1 MKKIFSKSFAIL
13 LTLGVMFSIGL
24 LVFSAYAE
32 TTSTEKPLIEL
43 CDINSKPFNPEEYAM
58 DISNLEGVPS
68 FDSENGW
75 TGSYA
80 KIDESTFAH
89 YFWVR
94 EFSKGDTV
102 YVTPSSE
109 SAYDFRLLGT
119 ESGESI
125 GTLVDGK
132 IVFEITKKGVYVL
145 TMLSD
150 SSELTVKSHFN
161 NINEGNSDKSG
172 VYYHSKY
179 TYYILEDGTVEIKK
193 HRAFSDTYVKIPE
206 TIYGRPVVGLLGVF
220 TTTDNLTGVTIP
232 DTVKY
237 LKYDTFSGCSKLK
250 SVDIPDSVEYI
261 GSSVFRNCTAL
272 ETLNI
277 GKSVEYIDDNAFR
290 DEKGLGL
297 KEITVD
303 PENQYFSSENG
314 VLYNKDKTVLIKYP
328 TSNERKVFEIPEGV
342 ETIGDDSFKNCKSIR
357 KVILPT
363 TTKTIE
369 NGAFTSATN
378 LDEVV
383 LNEGLTTVLG
393 GFGGSGIRTI
403 RFPESVTKV
412 SGLASTKLRYIVVP
426 EGVTKMPHLFDCK
439 YLVSLYIP
447 DSVLEFDHQDFD
459 YTNVLTD
466 IYYGGTKEEFE
477 NIIRCDCNPSSPE
490 LCRQPEKFATIHY
503 NHTHTLDRYYVVKA
517 ATPDSKGVA
526 DHACVCGY
534 SVREEYEYE
543 PNSKIQGFCG
553 HGLTWDFDFA
563 TGALKISGY
572 GDVWDYW
579 DITEFPWYGI
589 KDLIKSVE
597 LPEGITSIS
606 GYAFEN
612 CSNLSELIIPKNL
625 ISIGEYAFS
634 GCTGLVDLSLGK
646 KLQTIGDYAFN
657 DCTSIEKVDLHENIT
672 SIGENT
678 FKGCSGMKKF
688 YVGKN
693 IKKFDLKILEDFI
706 ALEKLYIHPDCSGYI
721 VDDSGGVIKRETIYD
736 EKYYDSYCFN
746 YYPPCAP
753 DETYAV
759 PESVCYIKSN
769 TFNGNK
775 NIKTLYLPKNLKRFF
790 DSAFDGCTGITDVYY
805 CGTEEEW
812 NKIKIGANNDV
823 LTSATIH
830 FEHTHSFTET
840 AEKAATCSRD
850 GYVKNIC
857 GECGYAETEVI
868 PETGHTPTEW
878 VYYANKVYRKNC
890 SVCGWIVEETTVSW
904 QDLNFEYELE
914 LWRTQSE
921 RFSSTRVNDSAG
933 NRFYVDFNYTSS
945 DENVVT
951 VEIDDYTGYVF
962 FNAVGL
968 GEATITVTIDG
979 TDISRVIEVTVVPNG
994 NYVDWYVDGEYI
1006 DCDFVLE
1013 GEPIPVYEPPVKE
1026 GYEFVGWTPE
1036 VPETMPYDFYDIL
1049 EFHAVYNKVTKS
1061 ENFDVS
1067 ACYLPDAFDEE
1078 VSLDVAEIQGDRE
1091 PGGVYMV
1098 DGEYYKQVGLYNI
1111 KPINE
1116 NGNVIQPNDG
1126 YKVTIRLAIPE
1137 AYKNQNS
1144 FMIYHRFVDGGREQ
1158 LSTSAGTLRIENG
1171 YLVFD
1176 VTQFSEFEIF
1186 VKTDKPAEP
1195 EIPVEKKEPSIRI
1208 SALPVKTVYA
1218 FAEELDLTGISVVY
1232 TNADGEKKVIT
1243 NTKHLSVSGYDSRKT
1258 GTQTVTVNYG
1268 NCSATFEVTVR
1279 YTFWQWIIRIL
1290 TFGLFKF

>member
-1 MKKIFSKSFAIL
+1 
-13 LTLGVMFSIGL
+13 
-24 LVFSAYAE
+24 
-32 TTSTEKPLIEL
+32 
-43 CDINSKPFNPEEYAM
+43 M
-58 DISNLEGVPS
+58 DISDLEGVPS

-161 NINEGNSDKSG
+161 NTNEQNLNIYG
-172 VYYHSKY
+172 YYKY
-179 TYYILEDGTVEIKK
+179 RNYRCYILEDGTIEL
-193 HRAFSDTYVKIPE
+193 RRFSPMYGGNMVIPE
-206 TIYGRPVVGLLGVF
+206 TIYERPVVGLVDVF
-220 TTTDNLTGVTIP
+220 GSNQNVTGATIP
-232 DTVKY
+232 NTVKY
-237 LKYDTFSGCSKLK
+237 IDASTFRNCQNLKY
-250 SVDIPDSVEYI
+250 VIIPDSLEYI
-261 GSSVFRNCTAL
+261 GDRVFENCTSL
-272 ETLNI
+272 EILNI
-277 GKSVEYIDDNAFR
+277 GKGVEYIHSSAFAG
-290 DEKGLGL
+290 EIGL

-328 TSNERKVFEIPEGV
+328 ISNERIVFEIPEGV
-342 ETIGDDSFKNCKSIR
+342 ETIGNGAFQNSKSIR

-369 NGAFTSATN
+369 GNAFTSATN
-378 LDEVV
+378 LEEVV
-383 LNEGLTTVLG
+383 LNDGLTTVLG

-403 RFPESVTKV
+403 SFPESVTKV
-412 SGLASTKLRYIVVP
+412 SYLSSTKLRYIVLP
-426 EGVTKMPHLFDCK
+426 EGVTKMPHLFGCK

-477 NIIRCDCNPSSPE
+477 NIIRCDCDPSSPE

-572 GDVWDYW
+572 GDMWDYW

-612 CSNLSELIIPKNL
+612 CSNLSELIIPENL

-634 GCTGLVDLSLGK
+634 GCTGLVEVSLGK

-657 DCTSIEKVDLHENIT
+657 GCTSIEKIDLHDNIT

-678 FKGCSGMKKF
+678 FKGCSGMKEF

-693 IKKFDLKILEDFI
+693 IKKFDLKYLKDF
-706 ALEKLYIHPDCSGYI
+706 AVLEKLYIHPDCSGYI

-736 EKYYDSYCFN
+736 ENFYDSYCFN

-753 DETYAV
+753 DKTYAV
-759 PESVCYIKSN
+759 PESVVYIKSN

-790 DSAFDGCTGITDVYY
+790 DSAFDGCTGITDIYY

-823 LTSATIH
+823 LSAATLH

-840 AEKAATCSRD
+840 AEKAATCTRD
-850 GYVKNIC
+850 GYIKNIC
-857 GECGYAETEVI
+857 GECGYAETELI

-878 VYYANKVYRKNC
+878 VYYANKVYRKTC

-914 LWRTQSE
+914 LWRTQSKW
-921 RFSSTRVNDSAG
+921 FYFTDVKDSAG

-951 VEIDDYTGYVF
+951 VEIDDYTGKVF

-1006 DCDFVLE
+1006 DCDYVLE
-1013 GEPIPVYEPPVKE
+1013 GEPIPVYEPPIKE

-1036 VPETMPYDFYDIL
+1036 VPETMPYDFYDVL
-1049 EFHAVYNKVTKS
+1049 EFHAVYNKVTKA
-1061 ENFDVS
+1061 ENYDVTAS
-1067 ACYLPDAFDEE
+1067 YPDGAFDDPIT
-1078 VSLDVAEIQGDRE
+1078 LDVAEIQGDRE

-1116 NGNVIQPNDG
+1116 NSNVVQPNDG

-1137 AYKNQNS
+1137 AYKNQTS

-1158 LSTSAGTLRIENG
+1158 LSTGAGTIKVENG
-1171 YLVFD
+1171 YLIFNVSK
-1176 VTQFSEFEIF
+1176 FSEFEIF
-1186 VKTDKPAEP
+1186 AKADKS
-1195 EIPVEKKEPSIRI
+1195 EIPDTPVDKVSPSIKI
-1208 SALPVKTVYA
+1208 TSLPDKTVYA
-1218 FAEELDLTGISVVY
+1218 CGEDIDLTGIRVIY
-1232 TNADGEKKVIT
+1232 TNSNGEKKYVSNI
-1243 NTKHLSVSGYDSRKT
+1243 KHLSVSGYNSKEV
-1258 GTQTVTVNYG
+1258 GKQTVTVKYG
-1268 NCSATFEVTVR
+1268 DCSDTFEVTVK
-1279 YTFWQWIIRIL
+1279 YTFWQWIIKIL
-1290 TFGLFKF
+1290 TFGLFRF

>member
-1 MKKIFSKSFAIL
+1 MKKIFSKSVAIILTITVLFSTGLFA
-13 LTLGVMFSIGL
+13 
-24 LVFSAYAE
+24 FSAYAE
-32 TTSTEKPLIEL
+32 TDTEKPLIEL
-43 CDINSKPFNPEEYAM
+43 CDINSKPFIPEEYNM
-58 DISNLEGVPS
+58 DISGLAGVPS
-68 FDSENGW
+68 YSQETGW

-80 KIDESTFAH
+80 KIDDSTYAH
-89 YFWVR
+89 YFWVT

-109 SAYDFRLLGT
+109 SAYDFRLLGI
-119 ESGESI
+119 EGGEST
-125 GTLVDGK
+125 GTLADGK
-132 IVFEITKKGVYVL
+132 VVFEIAKTGPYVL
-145 TMLSD
+145 TVRSD

-161 NINEGNSDKSG
+161 NINEGNSDKNG

-179 TYYILEDGTVEIKK
+179 TYYILEDGSVEIKK
-193 HRAFSDTYVKIPE
+193 HLAFSDTYVKIPE
-206 TIYGRPVVGLLGVF
+206 TIYGRPVVGLLAVF

-261 GSSVFRNCTAL
+261 GSRIFWNCTAL
-272 ETLNI
+272 ETINI
-277 GKSVEYIDDNAFR
+277 GKSVEYIGSDAFR

-297 KEITVD
+297 KEINVD

-328 TSNERKVFEIPEGV
+328 TSNERKLFEIPEGV
-342 ETIGDDSFKNCKSIR
+342 ETVGTNAFENCNTIR

-363 TTKTIE
+363 TMKTIGS
-369 NGAFTSATN
+369 GAFTSATN
-378 LDEVV
+378 LEEVV
-383 LNEGLTTVLG
+383 MNDGLTTVLA
-393 GFGGSGIRTI
+393 GFGGSGIRTV
-403 RFPESVTKV
+403 RFPESVAQV
-412 SGLASTKLRYIVVP
+412 SSLAQTKLRCIVLP
-426 EGVTKMPHLFDCK
+426 EGITKMPHLFGSK
-439 YLVSLYIP
+439 YLASIYIP

-477 NIIRCDCNPSSPE
+477 NIVRCDCIPSDPE
-490 LCRQPEKFATIHY
+490 LCRRPEEFATIHY

-534 SVREEYEYE
+534 SVREEYKYE

-572 GDVWDYW
+572 GDMWDYW

-589 KDLIKSVE
+589 KNLIKSVE

-612 CSNLSELIIPKNL
+612 CSNLSELIIPENL

-646 KLQTIGDYAFN
+646 KLQTIGDYAFYG
-657 DCTSIEKVDLHENIT
+657 CTGIEKIDLHDNIT

-678 FKGCSGMKKF
+678 FAGCSGVKELYVGRNYKKF
-688 YVGKN
+688 N
-693 IKKFDLKILEDFI
+693 SAFLKDFV
-706 ALEKLYIHPDCSGYI
+706 ALEKLYVHPDCSSFFTDDYGALLSDKTYGY
-721 VDDSGGVIKRETIYD
+721 SF
-736 EKYYDSYCFN
+736 S

-753 DETYAV
+753 YETYAV
-759 PESVCYIKSN
+759 PESVRFIYSN
-769 TFNGNK
+769 SFNGNK
-775 NIKTLYLPKNLKRFF
+775 NIKKLYLPNGLTRVY
-790 DSAFDGCTGITDVYY
+790 DSAFADCTGITDIYY

-812 NKIKIGANNDV
+812 NKIKIEANNDV

-857 GECGYAETEVI
+857 GECGYAETEVV
-868 PETGHTPTEW
+868 PETGHTPTDW
-878 VYYANKVYRKNC
+878 VYYANKVYRKTC

-914 LWRTQSE
+914 LWRTQSKW
-921 RFSSTRVNDSAG
+921 FYFTDVKDSAG

-951 VEIDDYTGYVF
+951 VEIDDYTGKVF

-1006 DCDFVLE
+1006 DCDYVLE

-1036 VPETMPYDFYDIL
+1036 VPETMPYDLEDDL
-1049 EFHAVYNKVTKS
+1049 EFHAVYNKVTKA
-1061 ENFDVS
+1061 EYFDVTAS
-1067 ACYLPDAFDEE
+1067 YPDGAFDDE
-1078 VSLDVAEIQGDRE
+1078 VTLDVAEIQGDRE

-1111 KPINE
+1111 KTVNE
-1116 NGNVIQPNDG
+1116 NSELVQPNEG
-1126 YKVTIRLAIPE
+1126 YKVTIKLAIPE
-1137 AYKNQNS
+1137 SYENQTS
-1144 FMIYHRFVDGGREQ
+1144 FMIYHRFSGGGREQ
-1158 LSTSAGTLRIENG
+1158 LSTDNGTLKVDNG

-1176 VTQFSEFEIF
+1176 VTRFSEFELF
-1186 VKTDKPAEP
+1186 VPAP
-1195 EIPVEKKEPSIRI
+1195 NIKITQ
-1208 SALPVKTVYA
+1208 LPDKTVYA
-1218 FAEELDLTGISVVY
+1218 YGKDIDLTGIRMTY
-1232 TNADGEKKVIT
+1232 TNANGEKKIVTDTKLIT
-1243 NTKHLSVSGYDSRKT
+1243 VSGYDSRKI

-1268 NCSATFEVTVR
+1268 NCSDTIEISVR

-1290 TFGLFKF
+1290 TLGLCQF